1 MFKFLKK
8 TTKPS
13 SESQTAP
20 PKYSEEELKK
30 FKQELEDLLQVKE
43 EHLEDAQYFEKLG
56 LLYAQVSQEE
66 DAIKNLEKSLSI
78 KLSMGDGYKKLM
90 SLYNQKRKEAAR
102 SQDDELIEYY
112 MGKMDDMRNIAK
124 KVTLTAKED

>member
-30 FKQELEDLLQVKE
+30 FKQELENLLQVKE

>member
-30 FKQELEDLLQVKE
+30 FKQELENLLQEKE

>member
-8 TTKPS
+8 TTKPNP
-13 SESQTAP
+13 ESQTAL
-20 PKYSEEELKK
+20 PKYSEEELEK

-43 EHLEDAQYFEKLG
+43 EHLDDAQYFEKLG

-66 DAIKNLEKSLSI
+66 EAIKNLEKSLSI

-90 SLYNQKRKEAAR
+90 SLYNQKRREAAR
-102 SQDDELIEYY
+102 SHDDELIEYY

>member
-30 FKQELEDLLQVKE
+30 FKQELENLLQVKE

-78 KLSMGDGYKKLM
+78 KLSMGTVIK
-90 SLYNQKRKEAAR
+90 S
-102 SQDDELIEYY
+102 
-112 MGKMDDMRNIAK
+112 
-124 KVTLTAKED
+124 

>member
-102 SQDDELIEYY
+102 SQDDELIAYY